1 MSRYDYIVA
10 GAGAAGLSLIVHMI
24 LSGAFG
30 DKKILLIDRSPKIE
44 NDRTWCFWEE
54 EPGLF
59 ESVVYRKWNS
69 MWFHGAEGKS
79 KLHSISPYEYKMIKG
94 IDFYR
99 YSFGIIEQQKNI
111 SVQFGDIENIYADEN
126 ETYLIVN
133 GKRID
138 AEFIFSSIPGDIQKH
153 KKNYFLWQHFKG
165 WFIQTEKEVF
175 NPGEATLMDFR
186 INQESDTRFVYVMP
200 FSKREALVEFTV
212 FSQNLL
218 DDNKYNDALH
228 DYCFRFLNLKAN
240 EFLELSEEFGKIP
253 MSNHQFPSSRHNII
267 YIGGAGG
274 QTKPSSGYTFRFI
287 QKHSSQIV
295 NELMKNGS
303 PHIKNAGKKFNFYD
317 SVFLRILTEKKL
329 PGAII
334 FTQLFGHN
342 EMRDVFKFLDNETSI
357 VEDIK
362 LIGTLPK
369 NKFINAAL
377 NHLFQ

>member
-24 LSGAFG
+24 HSGAFG

-69 MWFHGAEGKS
+69 MWFHGAGGKS

-175 NPGEATLMDFR
+175 NPVEATLMDFR
-186 INQESDTRFVYVMP
+186 INQENDTRFVYVMP

-218 DDNKYNDALH
+218 DDNKYNDALKE
-228 DYCFRFLNLKAN
+228 YCFRFLNLKAD

-274 QTKPSSGYTFRFI
+274 QTKASSGYTFRFI

-295 NELMKNGS
+295 NELIKNGS
-303 PHIKNAGKKFNFYD
+303 PHIKNAGKKLNFYD
-317 SVFLRILTEKKL
+317 RVFLRNLT
-329 PGAII
+329 
-334 FTQLFGHN
+334 
-342 EMRDVFKFLDNETSI
+342 
-357 VEDIK
+357 
-362 LIGTLPK
+362 
-369 NKFINAAL
+369 
-377 NHLFQ
+377 